1 MDKITELN
9 KEQKNEDKM
18 LIANVLDKIKIV
30 QKRNGFENTHF
41 LNMQE
46 QALIE
51 NVLKTRNYENYEF
64 FGGVDETERK
74 MLFVYSEKIM
84 QYESEKNKIHRT
96 KIKCLNIS
104 LPKEEYGKY
113 THKTYLGAIIKLGVK
128 REMIGDIIVTN
139 QGAQIIYENDL
150 EKYLISNIPLLTRFK
165 KAKIEPIELNQI
177 QFVKPQT
184 ETRRIVVPSMRL
196 DAIVSEI
203 AKCSRNEASLLLEQE
218 RVYVNFKEEIAGS
231 KKIKV
236 QDIITIRGKGRFKIN
251 KILNETKNKKLAIEI
266 ETYKN

>member
-1 MDKITELN
+1 MDKITELS

-18 LIANVLDKIKIV
+18 LIANVLDKIKIVQKRNANVLDKIKIV

-84 QYESEKNKIHRT
+84 QYESEKNKIHKT

-128 REMIGDIIVTN
+128 REMIGD
-139 QGAQIIYENDL
+139 EH
-150 EKYLISNIPLLTRFK
+150 LTF
-165 KAKIEPIELNQI
+165 
-177 QFVKPQT
+177 
-184 ETRRIVVPSMRL
+184 
-196 DAIVSEI
+196 
-203 AKCSRNEASLLLEQE
+203 
-218 RVYVNFKEEIAGS
+218 
-231 KKIKV
+231 
-236 QDIITIRGKGRFKIN
+236 N
-251 KILNETKNKKLAIEI
+251 KI
-266 ETYKN
+266 